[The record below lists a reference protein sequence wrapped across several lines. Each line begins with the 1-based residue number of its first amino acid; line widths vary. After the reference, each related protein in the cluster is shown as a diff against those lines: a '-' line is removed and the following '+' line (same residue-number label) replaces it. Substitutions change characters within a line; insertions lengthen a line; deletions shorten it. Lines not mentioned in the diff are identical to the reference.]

1 MFKLDKIELFSV
13 NMDYLKALN
22 TIDSEVYYINSIVY
36 ENKPYVGVLVN
47 NDGLDY
53 IIPLTSAKNKHKNWK
68 NVSRE
73 SYLIFEF
80 INNSDLGDNDIYV
93 SQESSDIVKKI
104 ISVLDIKKMIPVKEG
119 LFTKIDIESIESTD
133 EKYADL
139 LNKEI
144 FFLRDKKQSIADK
157 ANKIYIEQKESG
169 VVKQFHCNF
178 SALETVCKSYS
189 VSK

>member
-1 MFKLDKIELFSV
+1 MFKLDKIELFNV

-36 ENKPYVGVLVN
+36 ENKTYVGVLVN

-93 SQESSDIVKKI
+93 S
-104 ISVLDIKKMIPVKEG
+104 
-119 LFTKIDIESIESTD
+119 
-133 EKYADL
+133 
-139 LNKEI
+139 
-144 FFLRDKKQSIADK
+144 
-157 ANKIYIEQKESG
+157 
-169 VVKQFHCNF
+169 
-178 SALETVCKSYS
+178 
-189 VSK
+189 